1 MYERSCEL
9 IYKMISAR
17 FCIKKDLLKKS
28 YKDISFSDESLL
40 CAIAKNR
47 RHEKKNKYLIPAE
60 TSRSKEP
67 KEYAQTI
74 ATALEFDSVASLLW
88 GDRKEIES
96 YAGELFYW
104 LIKDALDCESPET
117 VDKINTILKEYI
129 PYAISSFAADFVE
142 HVGDRD
148 ITHFLI
154 DSELISDYED
164 MAIQRDDA
172 ISRLFYKVKNMF
184 ILSIRDYFSTLDS
197 TNKLDKK
204 FSFYVCNN
212 LLPLIEQELTHLSIG
227 YEVNRILLHWH
238 NRFADLFASDLQSSF
253 SIDPYHINDD
263 ELYDYQIAMNVINS
277 TIQYAKNLAVIQ
289 EEADDWRKIENTWI
303 PEMCIMKPEMCII
316 E

>member
-17 FCIKKDLLKKS
+17 FRIKKDFLKKA
-28 YKDISFSDESLL
+28 YKDIYDGEESLL
-40 CAIAKNR
+40 CAIAQNR
-47 RHEKKNKYLIPAE
+47 RHEKKNKYLIPAK
-60 TSRSKEP
+60 TSRSAEP
-67 KEYAQTI
+67 KEYAQKI

-88 GDRKEIES
+88 GDLEEIES
-96 YAGELFYW
+96 YSGELFYL

-154 DSELISDYED
+154 ESELISDYED

-172 ISRLFYKVKNMF
+172 ISRLFYKVKDLF
-184 ILSIRDYFSTLDS
+184 IPSIHNYFSKLGS
-197 TNKLDKK
+197 TKKLDKK
-204 FSFYVCNN
+204 FSFYVRNN

-227 YEVNRILLHWH
+227 YEVNQILLHWH
-238 NRFADLFASDLQSSF
+238 NRFAYLFNSDLTSSF
-253 SIDPYHINDD
+253 RSIPYHINDK
-263 ELYDYQIAMNVINS
+263 ELYDDQIAKNVIDA
-277 TIQYAKNLAVIQ
+277 TIKYAKNLAAIQ
-289 EEADDWRKIENTWI
+289 DEADDWREIENSWG
-303 PEMCIMKPEMCII
+303 PEMCI
-316 E
+316 